1 MDAVETTN
9 AQIHAHCCFCP
20 HTLPQLGSSTVAA
33 LYVQQHDPIDTFID
47 SGNCVGI
54 IGSEMND

>member
-1 MDAVETTN
+1 MDAMETTN
-9 AQIHAHCCFCP
+9 AQIRVHCCFCP

-33 LYVQQHDPIDTFID
+33 LYVQQHDSID